1 MYQYINLYKKDKGE
15 NTMRKMNRLA
25 ALLAI
30 LMMSSTMA
38 ATTYADEPAVATAA
52 TGTGSIT
59 VKNTVSGAT
68 YTVYKIFDATISGS
82 GKDKAVSYTIPDG
95 QTYDEINNYFTLSTN
110 GGKTYVQKK
119 STVTDAAL
127 FNWLKG
133 KGVEGDTQ
141 NGTGSDLTFTGL
153 GYGYYYIKSS
163 VEGGAATMISSA
175 TPDAVVQEKNGN
187 PTWGNG
193 SKATDKETYRIGET
207 INYTVTYE
215 NALNFY
221 TTQNEDKTYTA
232 HKIYQYVLDDTMPQ
246 AVTLKTELGSFKVY
260 VNDQPVTVG
269 KTANGKDAVVTFD
282 EHNNFTVTIPW
293 AASHDQKTDGTKEDF
308 YYSAVP
314 ATIRVTYQGV
324 LTKDATLGSTI
335 SDDDQKNT
343 NKATINP
350 NETTA
355 DEGQKKEV
363 YSGRITI
370 DKVEAGNTTKKLEG
384 AKFKVIN
391 QANKDG
397 AQYLV
402 YTADANEGNG
412 AFSWG
417 TEAEG
422 TVYTTDVNGA
432 AEISGLAAGTYYLL
446 EIEAPQGYNVLTDAQ
461 PVTLTKG
468 VDDDKVD
475 HLLMTAQVA
484 NNKGTILPST
494 GGMGTV
500 AFAVVGLIVMAG
512 AAITLIIKKRA

>member
-1 MYQYINLYKKDKGE
+1 
-15 NTMRKMNRLA
+15 MRKMNRLA

-38 ATTYADEPAVATAA
+38 ATTYADETPAATAT

-82 GKDKAVSYTIPDG
+82 GKDKAVSYTIPERSKIASEENFSD
-95 QTYDEINNYFTLSTN
+95 YFTTHTNAN
-110 GGKTYVQKK
+110 GGKTYVEKK
-119 STVTDAAL
+119 SGVTDAAL

-133 KGVEGDTQ
+133 KGVEGETLE
-141 NGTGSDLTFTGL
+141 GTGSNLTFDDL
-153 GYGYYYIKSS
+153 GYGYYYIYSS

-175 TPDAVVQEKNGN
+175 TPDAVVEEKNGN
-187 PTWGNG
+187 PTWGEG
-193 SKATDKETYRIGET
+193 SKTTDKTTYSVGET

-221 TTQNEDKTYTA
+221 TTENEDHTSTA
-232 HKIYQYVLDDTMPQ
+232 HKIYQYVLDDTMPE

-260 VNDQPVTVG
+260 VNDAEVTVG
-269 KTANGKDAVVTFD
+269 NTAHGKDAVVTID
-282 EHNNFTVTIPW
+282 ENNFKVTIPW
-293 AASHDQKTDGTKEDF
+293 AASHDQKTDGTAEDF
-308 YYSAVP
+308 YYDDVP

-324 LTKDATLGSTI
+324 LTKDVTLGSTI
-335 SDDDQKNT
+335 SEDDQKNT
-343 NKATINP
+343 NRAYINP
-350 NETTA
+350 NDTTT
-355 DEGQKKEV
+355 DTGKKVEV
-363 YSGRITI
+363 YSGKITI

-391 QANKDG
+391 QANKND

-402 YTADANEGNG
+402 YTADANDGNG

-422 TVYTTDVNGA
+422 TVYTTDANGA
-432 AEISGLAAGTYYLL
+432 VEISGLAAGTYYLL

-461 PVTLTKG
+461 PVILTKG
-468 VDDDKVD
+468 KDAKDVDQ
-475 HLLMTAQVA
+475 LLATPQVA

>member
-1 MYQYINLYKKDKGE
+1 
-15 NTMRKMNRLA
+15 MRKMNRLA

-38 ATTYADEPAVATAA
+38 ATTYADESGAA
-52 TGTGSIT
+52 TTQSTTGSIT
-59 VKNTVSGAT
+59 VQNAVKDAT

-82 GKDKAVSYTIPDG
+82 GKDKAVSYTIPKGSDIASEKNFS
-95 QTYDEINNYFTLSTN
+95 DYFTTHTN
-110 GGKTYVQKK
+110 DGITIYVEKK
-119 STVTDAAL
+119 SGVTDAAL

-133 KGVEGDTQ
+133 KGVEGKTLTA
-141 NGTGSDLTFTGL
+141 TGSVLTISDLDF
-153 GYGYYYIKSS
+153 GYYYIKSS

-175 TPDAVVQEKNGN
+175 TPDAFVQEKNGN
-187 PTWGNG
+187 PNWGNG
-193 SKATDKETYRIGET
+193 SKTTDKETYSVGET
-207 INYTVTYE
+207 INYIVTYE

-221 TTQNEDKTYTA
+221 TTENEDHTSTA
-232 HKIYQYVLDDTMPQ
+232 HKIYQYVLDDTMPE

-260 VNDQPVTVG
+260 VNDDEVTVG
-269 KTANGKDAVVTFD
+269 KKANGKDAVVTID
-282 EHNNFTVTIPW
+282 DNNFKVTIPW
-293 AASHDQKTDGTKEDF
+293 AASHDQKTDGTAEDF

-335 SDDDQKNT
+335 SVEDQINT

-350 NETTA
+350 NETTT
-355 DEGQKKEV
+355 DTGKKKEV
-363 YSGRITI
+363 YSGKITI
-370 DKVEAGNTTKKLEG
+370 DKVDAKNKDTKLEG
-384 AKFKVIN
+384 AKFVVIDKVD
-391 QANKDG
+391 KDG
-397 AQYLV
+397 KADTGAKYLK
-402 YTADANEGNG
+402 YDEKANDNKG
-412 AFSWG
+412 AFSWVDSLG
-417 TEAEG
+417 DA
-422 TVYTTDVNGA
+422 TVYTTDANGA

-446 EIEAPQGYNVLTDAQ
+446 EIEAPQGYNVLTTAQ

-468 VDDDKVD
+468 VTDDKVD

-484 NNKGTILPST
+484 NNKGALLPST